1 MEKLKQI
8 IDGGESITV
17 EFKQSKGKLN
27 KDVFETVCAFLNR
40 NGGHLFLGVR
50 DDGEIIGIKDEEIEK
65 IKKEFVTSLN
75 NSNKISPTAYIS
87 ITGVEIKGKNVL
99 YAYIPES
106 SQVHK
111 CSGKIYDRNEDGD
124 FNISE
129 NTTLL
134 SNMYIRKQST
144 YIENKIFPYA
154 KIEDLRT
161 DLISRIRQMASNQ
174 RDNHP
179 WISMDDINLLKSAGL
194 YLLDPQT
201 GTEGITLA
209 GILLFGKDELI
220 RAALPH
226 HRTDAILRKV
236 DIDRYDDRDDIRTNL
251 IESRD
256 RLMAF
261 ISKHLNDKFYLEG
274 DIRISLRN
282 KIFREAVSNMLIHR
296 EFSNPYP
303 AKIII
308 EKHRVYIENATKSR
322 IIGEIDPF
330 NFSPYPKNP
339 VLAKFFSEIGWAE
352 ELGSGIRNIFRY
364 TKIYSGADP
373 KFIEDDVFKT
383 IIPLD
388 EQATPQA
395 TPQAKIEDDR
405 THDILEFC
413 RSPKSRKEIQDY
425 LGIKD
430 RRHFSKNILSP
441 LLRGGLLKLSIPSKP
456 TSPNQ
461 KYYSEVN

>member
-154 KIEDLRT
+154 KLEDLRT

-226 HRTDAILRKV
+226 HRTDAI
-236 DIDRYDDRDDIRTNL
+236 
-251 IESRD
+251 
-256 RLMAF
+256 
-261 ISKHLNDKFYLEG
+261 
-274 DIRISLRN
+274 LRN

-395 TPQAKIEDDR
+395 TPQAKIEDHR

>member
-134 SNMYIRKQST
+134 WNMYIRKQST

-154 KIEDLRT
+154 KLEDLRT

-194 YLLDPQT
+194 YLLDP
-201 GTEGITLA
+201 
-209 GILLFGKDELI
+209 
-220 RAALPH
+220 
-226 HRTDAILRKV
+226 
-236 DIDRYDDRDDIRTNL
+236 
-251 IESRD
+251 
-256 RLMAF
+256 
-261 ISKHLNDKFYLEG
+261 
-274 DIRISLRN
+274 
-282 KIFREAVSNMLIHR
+282 
-296 EFSNPYP
+296 
-303 AKIII
+303 
-308 EKHRVYIENATKSR
+308 
-322 IIGEIDPF
+322 
-330 NFSPYPKNP
+330 
-339 VLAKFFSEIGWAE
+339 
-352 ELGSGIRNIFRY
+352 
-364 TKIYSGADP
+364 
-373 KFIEDDVFKT
+373 
-383 IIPLD
+383 
-388 EQATPQA
+388 
-395 TPQAKIEDDR
+395 
-405 THDILEFC
+405 
-413 RSPKSRKEIQDY
+413 
-425 LGIKD
+425 
-430 RRHFSKNILSP
+430 
-441 LLRGGLLKLSIPSKP
+441 
-456 TSPNQ
+456 
-461 KYYSEVN
+461 

>member
-1 MEKLKQI
+1 M
-8 IDGGESITV
+8 
-17 EFKQSKGKLN
+17 N

-154 KIEDLRT
+154 KLEDLRT

-226 HRTDAILRKV
+226 HRTDAI
-236 DIDRYDDRDDIRTNL
+236 
-251 IESRD
+251 
-256 RLMAF
+256 
-261 ISKHLNDKFYLEG
+261 
-274 DIRISLRN
+274 LRN

-395 TPQAKIEDDR
+395 TPQAIPQAKIEDDR

>member
-154 KIEDLRT
+154 KLEDLRT

-226 HRTDAILRKV
+226 HRTDAI
-236 DIDRYDDRDDIRTNL
+236 
-251 IESRD
+251 
-256 RLMAF
+256 
-261 ISKHLNDKFYLEG
+261 
-274 DIRISLRN
+274 LRN

-395 TPQAKIEDDR
+395 KIEDHR

>member
-154 KIEDLRT
+154 KLEDLRT

-226 HRTDAILRKV
+226 HRTDAI
-236 DIDRYDDRDDIRTNL
+236 
-251 IESRD
+251 
-256 RLMAF
+256 
-261 ISKHLNDKFYLEG
+261 
-274 DIRISLRN
+274 LRN

-395 TPQAKIEDDR
+395 KIEDDR

>member
-154 KIEDLRT
+154 KLEDLRT

-308 EKHRVYIENATKSR
+308 EKHRVYI
-322 IIGEIDPF
+322 
-330 NFSPYPKNP
+330 
-339 VLAKFFSEIGWAE
+339 
-352 ELGSGIRNIFRY
+352 
-364 TKIYSGADP
+364 
-373 KFIEDDVFKT
+373 
-383 IIPLD
+383 
-388 EQATPQA
+388 
-395 TPQAKIEDDR
+395 
-405 THDILEFC
+405 
-413 RSPKSRKEIQDY
+413 
-425 LGIKD
+425 
-430 RRHFSKNILSP
+430 
-441 LLRGGLLKLSIPSKP
+441 
-456 TSPNQ
+456 
-461 KYYSEVN
+461 

>member
-1 MEKLKQI
+1 
-8 IDGGESITV
+8 
-17 EFKQSKGKLN
+17 
-27 KDVFETVCAFLNR
+27 
-40 NGGHLFLGVR
+40 
-50 DDGEIIGIKDEEIEK
+50 
-65 IKKEFVTSLN
+65 
-75 NSNKISPTAYIS
+75 
-87 ITGVEIKGKNVL
+87 
-99 YAYIPES
+99 
-106 SQVHK
+106 
-111 CSGKIYDRNEDGD
+111 
-124 FNISE
+124 
-129 NTTLL
+129 
-134 SNMYIRKQST
+134 
-144 YIENKIFPYA
+144 
-154 KIEDLRT
+154 
-161 DLISRIRQMASNQ
+161 MASNQ

>member
-154 KIEDLRT
+154 KLEDLRT

-226 HRTDAILRKV
+226 HRTDAI
-236 DIDRYDDRDDIRTNL
+236 
-251 IESRD
+251 
-256 RLMAF
+256 
-261 ISKHLNDKFYLEG
+261 
-274 DIRISLRN
+274 LRN

>member
-1 MEKLKQI
+1 
-8 IDGGESITV
+8 
-17 EFKQSKGKLN
+17 
-27 KDVFETVCAFLNR
+27 
-40 NGGHLFLGVR
+40 
-50 DDGEIIGIKDEEIEK
+50 
-65 IKKEFVTSLN
+65 
-75 NSNKISPTAYIS
+75 
-87 ITGVEIKGKNVL
+87 
-99 YAYIPES
+99 
-106 SQVHK
+106 
-111 CSGKIYDRNEDGD
+111 
-124 FNISE
+124 
-129 NTTLL
+129 
-134 SNMYIRKQST
+134 
-144 YIENKIFPYA
+144 
-154 KIEDLRT
+154 
-161 DLISRIRQMASNQ
+161 MASNQ

-226 HRTDAILRKV
+226 HRTDAI
-236 DIDRYDDRDDIRTNL
+236 
-251 IESRD
+251 
-256 RLMAF
+256 
-261 ISKHLNDKFYLEG
+261 
-274 DIRISLRN
+274 LRN

-383 IIPLD
+383 
-388 EQATPQA
+388 
-395 TPQAKIEDDR
+395 
-405 THDILEFC
+405 
-413 RSPKSRKEIQDY
+413 
-425 LGIKD
+425 
-430 RRHFSKNILSP
+430 
-441 LLRGGLLKLSIPSKP
+441 
-456 TSPNQ
+456 
-461 KYYSEVN
+461 